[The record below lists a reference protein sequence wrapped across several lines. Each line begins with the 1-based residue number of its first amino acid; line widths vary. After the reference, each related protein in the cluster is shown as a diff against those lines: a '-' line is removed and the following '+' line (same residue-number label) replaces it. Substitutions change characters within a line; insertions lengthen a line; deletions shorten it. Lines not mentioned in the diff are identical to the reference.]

1 MLGCVRILNLANCSL
16 HDGGF
21 VFETLGSRLQSVF
34 DNLQKR
40 GKLTEADVD
49 VAMREVRL
57 ALLEADVNFKVVKD
71 FVARVRERSIGQE
84 VMRSLTPG
92 QQVVKIVHDEL
103 INTLGEPGRLN
114 LGAQSPAVIML
125 VGLQGAGKT
134 TMAGKLALHLRKQGR
149 RPLLVAAD
157 VYRPAAINQ
166 LETLGKQLDI
176 PVYSE
181 GVDANPI
188 NVCVNGVKQ
197 AVSTGATTVI
207 LDTAGRLNI
216 DEMMMGEIKGIKSR
230 VQPIETLLVADAM
243 TGQEAVRVATDFHQA
258 VTLTGLIM
266 TKIDG
271 DARGGAAISMREV
284 TGVPIKFLGTGEK
297 LNAIEVF
304 HPDRMASRILG
315 MGDVM
320 TLIEQAQS
328 EMDMEEAQRAGAKLA
343 SGEFDLDD
351 FLKQLQQIKKMGPI
365 GKLLEMVPG
374 MSKMAGDVDLSSAE
388 KDLKRI
394 EAMIQSMTV
403 EERHHPRV
411 LKASRK
417 RRIAAGSGTSV
428 QEINVLL
435 KQHREMQEMMKQFQ
449 KGGKSR
455 NALSS
460 LLGGRM

>member
-1 MLGCVRILNLANCSL
+1 MS
-16 HDGGF
+16 
-21 VFETLGSRLQSVF
+21 ESLGSRLQSVF

-57 ALLEADVNFKVVKD
+57 ALLEADVNFKVVKE
-71 FVARVRERSIGQE
+71 FVARVRERAVGQE

-103 INTLGEPGRLN
+103 VRTLGEPGRLN

-157 VYRPAAINQ
+157 VYRPAAIDQ

-181 GVDANPI
+181 GTQADPVAI
-188 NVCVNGVKQ
+188 CANGVRQ

-216 DEMMMGEIKGIKSR
+216 DEMMMGQIKAIKAR

-284 TGVPIKFLGTGEK
+284 TGVPIKFLGVGEK

-304 HPDRMASRILG
+304 HPDRLANRILG

-328 EMDMEEAQRAGAKLA
+328 EMDMEEAQRAGQRLA
-343 SGEFDLDD
+343 QGEFDLDD
-351 FLKQLQQIKKMGPI
+351 FLKQLQQVKRMGPI

-374 MSKMAGDVDLSSAE
+374 MSKMAGDVDLSGAE
-388 KDLKRI
+388 KDMKRI
-394 EAMIQSMTV
+394 EAMIQSMTGD
-403 EERHHPRV
+403 ERRNPR
-411 LKASRK
+411 LIKASRK
-417 RRIAAGSGTSV
+417 RRIAVGSGTSV
-428 QEINVLL
+428 QEVNLLL
-435 KQHREMQEMMKQFQ
+435 KQHREMQEMMKQIG
-449 KGGKSR
+449 KGGRGR
-455 NALSS
+455 NALSQ
-460 LLGGRM
+460 LLGGKM